1 MPAHPAI
8 LNWEGNETI
17 AEAKRLI
24 DQRTPLELQLPP
36 DLHFALFSRLCSDH
50 DRNQPEAIEIEGGPE
65 LLGQIAQINALK
77 ALADLVTPLHEA
89 GAGVRIISPS
99 PAIQIDFKNE

>member
-36 DLHFALFSRLCSDH
+36 DLHFALFSRLCAEE
-50 DRNQPEAIEIEGGPE
+50 RNQPESVEIEGGPE
-65 LLGQIAQINALK
+65 LLEQIAQISALA
-77 ALADLVTPLHEA
+77 ALADLVVPLREA
-89 GAGVRIISPS
+89 GAGVRVISPS
-99 PAIQIDFKNE
+99 PAILIDFKNG